1 MSPTEQCPICVVCLS
16 TVLNTELRQTDC
28 GHSYHKTCLKDWLLI
43 QTTCPSCQYQLRE
56 KTFVSSKTVA
66 REEDDEWDCELDQSN
81 DDTDVDSTS
90 EYEFM
95 D

>member
-1 MSPTEQCPICVVCLS
+1 MSSSSQCPICVVCLS
-16 TVLNTELRQTDC
+16 TVLNAELRQTEC
-28 GHSYHKTCLKDWLLI
+28 GHSYHKTCLKDWLLV

-56 KTFVSSKTVA
+56 KTFVLRNTVS
-66 REEDDEWDCELDQSN
+66 RDVDDEWDRESDKSN
-81 DDTDVDSTS
+81 DDTDIDSTS